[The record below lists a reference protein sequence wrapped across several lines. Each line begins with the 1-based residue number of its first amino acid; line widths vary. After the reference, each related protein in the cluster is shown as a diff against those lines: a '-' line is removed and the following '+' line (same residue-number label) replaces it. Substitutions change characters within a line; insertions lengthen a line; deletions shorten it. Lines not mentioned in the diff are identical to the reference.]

1 MQKVKEKALKRITSK
16 IRHQMIAEAAYYRA
30 EHRRF
35 QEGDV
40 LQDWLEAERE
50 IDLMYFQSS
59 QRRSALI
66 FLPDN

>member
-1 MQKVKEKALKRITSK
+1 MQKVKEKAINRITSK

-30 EHRRF
+30 ERRGF
-35 QEGDV
+35 QEGNV

-50 IDLMYFQSS
+50 IDLMYSQFS

-66 FLPDN
+66 FLPEN